1 MNPNCN
7 SNPNPN
13 PNPNPS
19 LTRNPTPNPTQH
31 EQHLRAV
38 LGLPLGGTAL
48 KVPAVGMLNVI
59 GSADGELATT
69 LRPVAR
75 AMAMPRAS
83 VHWCATVRA
92 RVRVG
97 A

>member
-1 MNPNCN
+1 MCRCPCQ
-7 SNPNPN
+7 SPDSRIRP
-13 PNPNPS
+13 
-19 LTRNPTPNPTQH
+19 LTDQH

-75 AMAMPRAS
+75 ALAMPRAS
-83 VHWCATVRA
+83 VHLRLK
-92 RVRVG
+92 
-97 A
+97 

>member
-1 MNPNCN
+1 M
-7 SNPNPN
+7 
-13 PNPNPS
+13 
-19 LTRNPTPNPTQH
+19 
-31 EQHLRAV
+31 